1 MRRWLAFVANHY
13 VLVVVCFL
21 ALVLLVVLAAG
32 KGAV

>member
-1 MRRWLAFVANHY
+1 MWRLLTFVANHY

-32 KGAV
+32 RGAV

>member
-1 MRRWLAFVANHY
+1 MRRLLAFVADHY

-32 KGAV
+32 RGVV